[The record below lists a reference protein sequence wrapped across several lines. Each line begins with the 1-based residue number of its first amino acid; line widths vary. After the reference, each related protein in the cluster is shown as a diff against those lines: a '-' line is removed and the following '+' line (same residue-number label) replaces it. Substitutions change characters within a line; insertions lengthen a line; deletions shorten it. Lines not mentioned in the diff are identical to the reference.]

1 MGLLLL
7 MGDSGARPLLDSYT
21 AAVGYSLRK
30 LRTAYSGSAVRVRR
44 SSDNAEQDIGFA
56 SGRLDT
62 ASLLSFCGVG
72 NGFVTTWYDQ
82 VGSTNATQTTAGSQP
97 QIVDTGSLI
106 VSEFSKPAIRI
117 VDINAGAIGPFL
129 ELSPWYANTQ
139 SYVGIFSAY
148 SMTANGSFP
157 QFINGNPSDRG
168 LLLLHFDTTREFR
181 IATIRTTTQVANGS
195 VMALNTT
202 AVRHDYADRTRVKT
216 FLNTTAAADI
226 DIADGNTDFNMPTTI
241 RIGSANSVG
250 NQQSFLI
257 SEHIGFTA
265 DQTANEL
272 TIRRNI
278 SNYWRV

>member
-7 MGDSGARPLLDSYT
+7 MGDSGAKPLLDSYT

-56 SGRLDT
+56 SGSLDT
-62 ASLLSFCGVG
+62 ASLLSFCGAG

-82 VGSTNATQTTAGSQP
+82 VGSTNATQATAGSQP
-97 QIVDTGSLI
+97 QIVDAGSLI

-117 VDINAGAIGPFL
+117 VDTNAGALGPFF

-139 SYVGIFSAY
+139 SYVGTFSVY

-157 QFINGNPSDRG
+157 QFVNGTPSDRG
-168 LLLLHFDTTREFR
+168 FLLLHFDTTREFR
-181 IATIRTTTQVANGS
+181 VATVRTSLRVANGS

-226 DIADGNTDFNMPTTI
+226 DIADGNENFSMPTAI
-241 RIGSANSVG
+241 RIGSAAGVG

-272 TIRRNI
+272 TIRRNM